1 MKNEVIAM
9 QKVNLTS
16 RKKLNGLLEQQ
27 KPFSIVSE
35 KKKYCEVKVLI
46 IFLRELIFAE
56 NDYLLLNYTAKL
68 SE

>member
-35 KKKYCEVKVLI
+35 KKS
-46 IFLRELIFAE
+46 
-56 NDYLLLNYTAKL
+56 TAR
-68 SE
+68 